1 MAYPFPIV
9 ECPEYRKYIC
19 IYRLIKII
27 QGVYETGPGPWAIFT
42 FIKMDYIINYKDP
55 MIFPT
60 YMFVFSVV
68 YSRINHFPNF
78 EKILK
83 LRAS

>member
-1 MAYPFPIV
+1 MRQDQA
-9 ECPEYRKYIC
+9 
-19 IYRLIKII
+19 
-27 QGVYETGPGPWAIFT
+27 WAIFT